1 MRPGEDFFADCKTKR
16 RVFQV
21 LFKMSFFSSNQ
32 IVEMVDMVPLIICG
46 FGISTTVF
54 RSYSKDL
61 DGFGEVVF
69 RHICRRRILPGEDE
83 MLAVIFRLG
92 PGKGTDTH
100 IAGFCR
106 LRKLNF
112 AHLNCLNHVYSV
124 HCSALDVVVLHF
136 VGSFHEIINITT
148 IGLGCK
154 NLSQQQWKMKIR
166 SDAKFW

>member
-1 MRPGEDFFADCKTKR
+1 MRSGEDFFADCLPKR

-21 LFKMSFFSSNQ
+21 LFKVLFFSSNQ
-32 IVEMVDMVPLIICG
+32 IVEIVDMVTLIICG
-46 FGISTTVF
+46 FGVSTTVF

-69 RHICRRRILPGEDE
+69 RHFCRRRTLPGEDE

-124 HCSALDVVVLHF
+124 HCNSLDVVALHF
-136 VGSFHEIINITT
+136 GGSFHRIITMDHNKYR
-148 IGLGCK
+148 IG
-154 NLSQQQWKMKIR
+154 I
-166 SDAKFW
+166 